1 VVFVLSAFRELE
13 LAMARQPGPLACWP
27 LGAPIVQ
34 WVMALP
40 AALDSARLPQATQL
54 RARAKS
60 WAAQELRALYMS
72 DAPGSMA

>member
-1 VVFVLSAFRELE
+1 
-13 LAMARQPGPLACWP
+13 MARQPRPPACWP
-27 LGAPIVQ
+27 LGTPIVR

-40 AALDSARLPQATQL
+40 AALDLARLPLATQL

-60 WAAQELRALYMS
+60 RAAQELRALYMS